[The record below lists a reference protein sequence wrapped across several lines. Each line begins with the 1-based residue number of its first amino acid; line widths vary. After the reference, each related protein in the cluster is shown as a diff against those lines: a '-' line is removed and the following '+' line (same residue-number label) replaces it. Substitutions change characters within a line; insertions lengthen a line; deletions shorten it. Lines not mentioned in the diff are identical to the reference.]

1 MTDLIV
7 KFKDQE
13 IPSQHR
19 PKKILTEL
27 TGEISVSSYRTC
39 HTYDYFEWKPQMKK
53 QIAASIH
60 NHLYGNFQHEL
71 AKAQAIIRS
80 MYEVNYLTVDKLF
93 ADLRNSIPKIT
104 YD

>member
-13 IPSQHR
+13 VPSPHR

-27 TGEISVSSYRTC
+27 TGEISVSSCRTC
-39 HTYDYFEWKPQMKK
+39 HTYDYFKWKPQMKK

-60 NHLYGNFQHEL
+60 NHFYGDYLYEL
-71 AKAQAIIRS
+71 AKAQNEILMMR
-80 MYEVNYLTVDKLF
+80 EVDYHKVDKLF